1 MSKNE
6 EFRRRAEVL
15 PRLLTYCNGSV
26 ANWVPRQIATSGP
39 EKEML
44 TTADADLL
52 IHRHLGETSR
62 ANHSR
67 FVGYIMRQLAGVFA
81 APAELWEVVGLCH
94 DLDFF
99 VSPLYPHE
107 PT

>member
-1 MSKNE
+1 
-6 EFRRRAEVL
+6 
-15 PRLLTYCNGSV
+15 
-26 ANWVPRQIATSGP
+26 
-39 EKEML
+39 ML